1 MGAGEEEPVLQP
13 VLEQVFLKR
22 QYRSQFKIWV
32 EYILQ
37 RSGHPVKW
45 YKTEYAMLDDSTY
58 SAGMKELRNSSTW
71 FVIMDEGL
79 RIR

>member
-1 MGAGEEEPVLQP
+1 MGAGEEELALQP

-22 QYRSQFKIWV
+22 QCRSQFKIWV

-45 YKTEYAMLDDSTY
+45 YKTEDAMSNDGTY
-58 SAGMKELRNSSTW
+58 SAGMNELRNSSTW
-71 FVIMDEGL
+71 FVIVDEGL